1 MSNNNIFLE
10 NLKKFNNKKAL
21 ILESGQIITYNQLV
35 KETCLL
41 SRKLSG
47 DKKKLVF
54 LLGENNFET
63 IVGYLAFIKKG
74 FSIAILDSKINDFF
88 LKNLIKLYKP
98 SFIFCSKKK
107 KFRKI

>member
-1 MSNNNIFLE
+1 MSNNNIFFE

-35 KETCLL
+35 KETSLL
-41 SRKLSG
+41 SSKLTG

-63 IVGYLAFIKKG
+63 IIGYLAFVKKG
-74 FSIAILDSKINDFF
+74 FSIAILNSKINDFF
-88 LKNLIKLYKP
+88 LKNLIKVYKP
-98 SFIFCSKKK
+98 SFIFCSKEKK
-107 KFRKI
+107 N